1 MYSGPRHT
9 DNGEAMDHN
18 RRVEQAREAEHQRRC
33 DQSPAYKRV
42 YQRWQQTMTFM
53 GRQQAQVAS
62 TIQEAMNVQRV
73 SDTTDSLASQPL
85 RHSLRPD
92 PLPPPAEL
100 QQAAAFGNPL
110 SAFVLA
116 ALFMSKEQW
125 EQIPE
130 DVKAMAEMR
139 QVNEEYDRQLIC
151 LSGWEW

>member
-9 DNGEAMDHN
+9 DIGEAMAHN

-62 TIQEAMNVQRV
+62 AIQEAVSTQRV
-73 SDTTDSLASQPL
+73 SDTMGSLASQPL
-85 RHSLRPD
+85 RHGSRPD

-100 QQAAAFGNPL
+100 QQAAALASPL
-110 SAFVLA
+110 SALVCA
-116 ALFMSKEQW
+116 ALFLTSEQW
-125 EQIPE
+125 QQLPDDIR
-130 DVKAMAEMR
+130 AMAALR
-139 QVNEEYDRQLIC
+139 QVNDKYDHQLIR

>member
-9 DNGEAMDHN
+9 DVGEAMDHN
-18 RRVEQAREAEHQRRC
+18 RRVEQAREAEHLRRC

-42 YQRWQQTMTFM
+42 YQRWQQTMAFM

-62 TIQEAMNVQRV
+62 AMQEAVSTQRV
-73 SDTTDSLASQPL
+73 SDTMSNIESQPV
-85 RHSLRPD
+85 RHGSSPD

-100 QQAAAFGNPL
+100 QHAAALANPL

-139 QVNEEYDRQLIC
+139 QVNEEYDRQLIR
-151 LSGWEW
+151 LSGFEW